1 MQAADETVIGED
13 RYAFDLWS
21 DGGARAH
28 EAAIPEGAGTLTA
41 SYRFAGNIDTP
52 DTCSASAAATSPTG
66 NWVTGRLGK
75 ANDVDWYRFK
85 LSSTSR
91 VRIVLGDLAVGA
103 RMELYRG
110 CTTKITEKDAGGT
123 TPEVLH
129 RTLSAGT
136 YAVKVIGKSQSSSQK
151 YAFMVWRLPK
161 TVTIL
166 STKSWIEG
174 STLRLV
180 GEVYNNTA
188 DMRHVTVTARL
199 YNATGK
205 LLATRT
211 AATSFLEGRTARAI
225 TVPHHGQPARRL
237 RESDADRGVYRLNK
251 GGVAT
256 RGDGHNVRA
265 ERRRSLGGSRDRP

>member
-13 RYAFDLWS
+13 RYAFDRGPTVALGPMRPQS
-21 DGGARAH
+21 
-28 EAAIPEGAGTLTA
+28 PEGRDAHREH
-41 SYRFAGNIDTP
+41 RFAGNIDTP

-129 RTLSAGT
+129 RPCRPG
-136 YAVKVIGKSQSSSQK
+136 
-151 YAFMVWRLPK
+151 
-161 TVTIL
+161 
-166 STKSWIEG
+166 
-174 STLRLV
+174 
-180 GEVYNNTA
+180 
-188 DMRHVTVTARL
+188 H
-199 YNATGK
+199 
-205 LLATRT
+205 TR
-211 AATSFLEGRTARAI
+211 
-225 TVPHHGQPARRL
+225 
-237 RESDADRGVYRLNK
+237 
-251 GGVAT
+251 
-256 RGDGHNVRA
+256 
-265 ERRRSLGGSRDRP
+265 